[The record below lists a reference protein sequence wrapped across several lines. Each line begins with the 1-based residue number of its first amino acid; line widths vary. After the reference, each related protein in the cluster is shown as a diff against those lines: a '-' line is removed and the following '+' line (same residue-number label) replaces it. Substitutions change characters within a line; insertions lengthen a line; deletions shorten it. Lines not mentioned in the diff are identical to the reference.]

1 MDLPTLLAYG
11 IPNAL
16 QQFIYIIASNLL
28 YPVIIILII
37 LIIVS
42 LVELGGFLFEWH
54 NRHRDL
60 PKMERGAVRASA
72 LLKQKD
78 LTGAFG
84 ILGQSC
90 SNSFVHE
97 FLYRLSTFGREISE
111 YDSEMLEVKL
121 EKLLQ
126 DIDFEISK
134 KLERTR
140 FVARAGPMFGLM
152 GTLIPMG
159 PALQGLISGDVEAL
173 ANNLIIAFGT
183 TVIGLMAGAIG
194 FMVFMVRTRWYG
206 QGLSHRYPNSQAS
219 QCLQSGC

>member
-60 PKMERGAVRASA
+60 PKMERGAVQASA

-97 FLYRLSTFGREISE
+97 FLYRLSTFGRVISE